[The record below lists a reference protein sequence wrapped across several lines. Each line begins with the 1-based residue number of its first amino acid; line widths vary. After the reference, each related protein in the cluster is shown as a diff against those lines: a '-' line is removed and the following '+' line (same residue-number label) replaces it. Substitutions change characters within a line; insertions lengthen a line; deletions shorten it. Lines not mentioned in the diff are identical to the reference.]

1 MSWENSAACAGRT
14 GEFVM
19 PEGRPPA
26 GFVANARRI
35 CAACPV
41 LDRCKEAAVVMVKAK
56 RVHPDDDVRWIDR
69 YTGMFAAG
77 MTVRERTPLLR
88 LPDDADDFEH
98 GRPYSYRTCVARD
111 GKPCA
116 DCLEAHN
123 RYRHP
128 NGTNPG
134 RSAGVDDFDYAGA
147 RRRRLAI
154 LRVID
159 SEGVA

>member
-1 MSWENSAACAGRT
+1 
-14 GEFVM
+14 
-19 PEGRPPA
+19 
-26 GFVANARRI
+26 
-35 CAACPV
+35 
-41 LDRCKEAAVVMVKAK
+41 
-56 RVHPDDDVRWIDR
+56 
-69 YTGMFAAG
+69 

-154 LRVID
+154 LRVVDGEAGDDELDPADRAEPCPSGKRPKVRPVVVAAAGGDRVVDPQQPTNIEPVAGWID
-159 SEGVA
+159 ASDWVEAAYGD